1 MAARRIVTV
10 GIRVSKRRSPYEK
23 LSDEDLSSMS
33 VEWHAPSAGEG
44 DYSTLCGME
53 SDDPSI
59 GLFGRVP
66 GKPGQKITCAQCKA
80 IWRGVVAQR
89 LRESDFE

>member
-1 MAARRIVTV
+1 MAARRTVTV

-23 LSDEDLSSMS
+23 LSDEDLSSMQ
-33 VEWHAPSAGEG
+33 VEWHAPSAGG
-44 DYSTLCGME
+44 ADYSTLCGME

-59 GLFGRVP
+59 GMFGRVS

-80 IWRGVVAQR
+80 IWSGIVSLR
-89 LRESDFE
+89 LRVSDFE